1 MVACARLASMR
12 TFLRLL
18 AATLLLLHG
27 LARAAD
33 ERPNHR
39 PVRAVGDQRLEVQTG
54 AGAGAFVFFASRPLA
69 DGAVQPDI
77 DRAVLVVH
85 GVQRNA
91 GGYFAY
97 AQAAARAAPD
107 TAAHTLLIAPQFLAE
122 RDVAA
127 HGLPVQTLRW
137 SLTGWEGGEA
147 ALAPA
152 PIGSFEAVDALLAML
167 ADRHRFP
174 RLAEVVIAGHSGGGQ
189 LVQRYAVVGNG
200 EALLAAAG
208 VKVRY
213 VVANP
218 SSYLY
223 FSADRP
229 QADGR
234 FAPPPPTAFACPRFD
249 RWKYGWEDAPPY
261 ARRSTPA
268 AYESLYVQRDVIY
281 LLGGAD
287 TEPQG
292 HDIDTTCAAERQ
304 GPVRLARGRSYM
316 AYLRLRHPGFEPV
329 AKEVPGVGHDG
340 KRMIGS
346 ACGVAVL
353 FGDARSAAACT
364 AQ

>member
-1 MVACARLASMR
+1 MR
-12 TFLRLL
+12 TFLGLL
-18 AATLLLLHG
+18 AASLMLLHG
-27 LARAAD
+27 LACAAD
-33 ERPNHR
+33 ERANHQ
-39 PVRAVGDQRLEVQTG
+39 PVRAVGDQRLEVQTR
-54 AGAGAFVFFASRPLA
+54 AGSGAFVFFASRPLA
-69 DGAVQPDI
+69 DGAVQPDV
-77 DRAVLVVH
+77 DRVVLVVH

-97 AQAAARAAPD
+97 AQAAAGAAPEA
-107 TAAHTLLIAPQFLAE
+107 AAHTLLVAPQFLAE

-127 HGLPVQTLRW
+127 HELAAQTLRW

-174 RLAEVVIAGHSGGGQ
+174 KLAEVVIAGHSGGGQ
-189 LVQRYAVVGNG
+189 LVQRYAVVGRG
-200 EALLAAAG
+200 ESLLGAAG
-208 VKVRY
+208 IKVRY

-234 FAPPPPTAFACPRFD
+234 FAPPSVAFTCPRFD

-261 ARRSTPA
+261 ARQSTPA
-268 AYESLYVQRDVIY
+268 AYESRYVQRDVVY

-292 HDIDTTCAAERQ
+292 HDIDTTCAAESQ

-346 ACGVAVL
+346 ACGVAAL
-353 FGDARSAAACT
+353 FDDARSAAACT